1 MTTVPRFTLLS
12 RADCELCEEMLAELR
27 AFCES
32 RAVAIEVV
40 DVDVDPQLRRR
51 FGHKVPVLLF
61 DGEPICHGRF
71 DAPEVER
78 LLRRDRM

>member
-1 MTTVPRFTLLS
+1 MSTVPRFTLLG

-27 AFCES
+27 SFCGS
-32 RAVAIEVV
+32 RAVVIEVV
-40 DVDVDPQLRRR
+40 DVDADPKLRRR

-61 DGEPICHGRF
+61 DGEPICHGRL

-78 LLRRDRM
+78 LLQRAT